1 MLALIRGEVVRLTD
15 QGAIVLA
22 GGLGYD
28 LKMTAATRDQ
38 LKPQAATELVI
49 YEHIRE
55 DCHDLYGFL
64 DQSTKD
70 LFELLLTVSGVGPKV
85 ALAVLDVG
93 PEADLRSAINEGR
106 ADYLAQAS
114 GLGKRLA
121 DRLIV
126 DLKDKVA
133 GTAAAASLLAQ
144 AAQPGDEAVLAL
156 VGLGLSP
163 DEARQALTGVSSDLP
178 TADRVQQALAGLK

>member
-28 LKMTAATRDQ
+28 LKTTAATRDQ
-38 LKPQAATELVI
+38 LQAGVATELVI

-64 DQSTKD
+64 EQSTKD

-85 ALAVLDVG
+85 ALAVLDIG
-93 PEADLRSAINEGR
+93 PEAELRAAITEER
-106 ADYLAQAS
+106 ANYLAQAS

-121 DRLIV
+121 DRIIV

-133 GTAAAASLLAQ
+133 GTVEAASLLN
-144 AAQPGDEAVLAL
+144 QPPTGDEAVLAL
-156 VGLGLSP
+156 VGLGLSL
-163 DEARQALTGVSSDLP
+163 DEARQALAGVDSELP
-178 TADRVQQALAGLK
+178 TADRVQQALAGWK

>member
-1 MLALIRGEVVRLTD
+1 M
-15 QGAIVLA
+15 A
-22 GGLGYD
+22 GGLGYG
-28 LKMTAATRDQ
+28 LKTTAATGDRLQ
-38 LKPQAATELVI
+38 VGAEVELVI

-93 PEADLRSAINEGR
+93 PEAELRAAINDGR
-106 ADYLAQAS
+106 PDYLAQAS

-121 DRLIV
+121 ERLIV
-126 DLKDKVA
+126 DLKGKVA
-133 GTAAAASLLAQ
+133 GTVEAANLLSQ
-144 AAQPGDEAVLAL
+144 APGEGDEAVMAL
-156 VGLGLSP
+156 VGLGLNL
-163 DEARQALTGVSSDLP
+163 DEARQALVGVDSNLP
-178 TADRVQQALAGLK
+178 TPDRVQQALAGWK

>member
-1 MLALIRGEVVRLTD
+1 MALIRGEVVRLTD

-28 LKMTAATRDQ
+28 LKTPAATRDQ
-38 LKPQAATELVI
+38 LKVEAAVELVI
-49 YEHIRE
+49 YEHIRD

-64 DQSTKD
+64 NQSTKD

-93 PEADLRSAINEGR
+93 SEDELRAAITEGR
-106 ADYLAQAS
+106 SDYLAQAS

-133 GTAAAASLLAQ
+133 GTAAAANLLAQ
-144 AAQPGDEAVLAL
+144 SPRSSDEAVLAL
-156 VGLGLSP
+156 VGLGLNL
-163 DEARQALTGVSSDLP
+163 DEARQALAGIDDSLP
-178 TADRVQQALAGLK
+178 TADRVQQALASWQ

>member
-15 QGAIVLA
+15 QGVIVLA

-28 LKMTAATRDQ
+28 IKTTVVIRDQ
-38 LKPQAATELVI
+38 LKPQTAVELVI

-55 DCHDLYGFL
+55 GCHDLYGFL
-64 DQSTKD
+64 NQSTKD

-85 ALAVLDVG
+85 ALAVLEVG
-93 PEADLRSAINEGR
+93 PEAELRAAVTESR

-114 GLGKRLA
+114 GLGRRLA

-126 DLKDKVA
+126 DLKDKVVS
-133 GTAAAASLLAQ
+133 TVEAANLLAQ
-144 AAQPGDEAVLAL
+144 APEVSDEAVLAL
-156 VGLGLSP
+156 VGLGLSL
-163 DEARQALTGVSSDLP
+163 DEARQAMTGVPGDLP
-178 TADRVQQALAGLK
+178 TADRVQQALGGLK